1 MKLKN
6 NKIFE
11 TLLKKIINSAQMFT
25 LRIGLIVKDISTK
38 VLRKEGNINLLNRKY
53 ICGKMP
59 DSPIKTTKRVLK
71 FQRLSE
77 NAYPPSRGSKLAA
90 GYDLYSAYDYVIP
103 AMGKEMVIKTL
114 FVLILNS
121 IYVKLLI
128 N

>member
-71 FQRLSE
+71 FERLSE
-77 NAYPPSRGSKLAA
+77 NAYPPTRGSKLAA

-103 AMGKEMVIKTL
+103 AMGKEMVIKHFL
-114 FVLILNS
+114 FLF
-121 IYVKLLI
+121 
-128 N
+128 